1 MLFFIFARG
10 MYNHFTDVVTVKFL
24 KGMILRQLFFS
35 IHFPKNL
42 NYLIHK
48 LYILFIKL
56 SIYYAVRLISLLL
69 GIKIQRFPSKITCI
83 FYWAYVFKCYLKF
96 ISRKMIIIISRS
108 MKGWG
113 CLYENLYRYMH
124 WYSTLV
130 YLKSLFSFSKKIFII
145 FQCSCTVSYKQN
157 FPPLYIE
164 WDGRPF
170 SCIYTIQ

>member
-1 MLFFIFARG
+1 MQEGCTITLQTWWQSNSWREWYYGNYFFF
-10 MYNHFTDVVTVKFL
+10 
-24 KGMILRQLFFS
+24 

-42 NYLIHK
+42 NYLIQQA
-48 LYILFIKL
+48 
-56 SIYYAVRLISLLL
+56 IYFVYKTYHLLRCQ
-69 GIKIQRFPSKITCI
+69 INIITSRNKDFSDFPAKFTCI

-124 WYSTLV
+124 WYSALV

-157 FPPLYIE
+157 FPPFYRMG
-164 WDGRPF
+164 WPSF
-170 SCIYTIQ
+170 